1 MNRRY
6 FLSSLALAPLV
17 GAKSAQQSKDVTCED
32 VRVHVVKVNAR
43 GNWVLVQLKASNG
56 LTGIG
61 DASHSGSDASTL
73 EHIKSFAELLRG
85 APVSSVERFR
95 AMAAPALV
103 RHGKAAIVAFGGL
116 EQCLWDLLGKTLGL
130 PASELF
136 GGRQRERIRNYAN
149 INRSTPGRDPD
160 AFARMAARAVAA
172 GFDAV
177 KLAPFDG
184 MPRNANDATRAEI
197 TKIGLECTAA
207 VRQAIGPKRDLLI
220 DAHNHFDLPRG
231 LELAKQ
237 VEPLNLF
244 WLEEVVRAFDQLAV
258 INREARMPTAGG
270 ENIYGVK
277 GFLEYVNAKAV
288 DIAMPDIKYC
298 GGLLELKKIA
308 ALCEAGGMPV
318 APHGPASPVG
328 NYAAAQV
335 CCGLANFQ
343 ILEHSFGEVPWRAEL
358 VDPPEEMDGG
368 QLVLSNRPGF
378 GVSLNEKTV
387 ARYRA

>member
-6 FLSSLALAPLV
+6 FLGSLAFVPLT
-17 GAKSAQQSKDVTCED
+17 GAKSAEQSQRVTCED
-32 VRVHVVKVNAR
+32 VQVHVVKVNAR
-43 GNWVLVQLKASNG
+43 GNWIVVQLKASNG
-56 LTGIG
+56 LTGLG
-61 DASHSGSDASTL
+61 DASHGKSDASTL
-73 EHIKSFAELLRG
+73 EYIKTFAGLLRG
-85 APVSSVERFR
+85 SPISGVERFR
-95 AMAAPALV
+95 AMAAPAMA
-103 RHGKAAIVAFGGL
+103 RHDKSAIVAFGGL
-116 EQCLWDLLGKTLGL
+116 EQCLWDLLGKTLGM
-130 PASELF
+130 PSSELF

-184 MPRNANDATRAEI
+184 MPRNAKDATRAEI
-197 TKIGLECTAA
+197 TKTGIECAAA

-220 DAHNHFDLPRG
+220 DAHSHFDLPRG
-231 LELAKQ
+231 LELAKR
-237 VEPLNLF
+237 VEPLNLY
-244 WLEEVVRAFDQLAV
+244 WLEEVVRAYDQLAV
-258 INREARMPTAGG
+258 INRKAQMPTAGG
-270 ENIYGVK
+270 ENVYGVK

-308 ALCEAGGMPV
+308 ALCEAAGMPV
-318 APHGPASPVG
+318 SPHGPASPVG
-328 NYAAAQV
+328 NYAAAHV
-335 CCGLANFQ
+335 CSGLANFH

-358 VDPPEEMDGG
+358 VNPPEEMDGG
-368 QLVLSNRPGF
+368 QLVLSSRPGF
-378 GVSLNEKTV
+378 GVSLNEKIV